1 MSTLSGPADSSPED
15 NSGAAATTAEML
27 RLARRL
33 HESPDQEREVSF
45 APGRSGSRLGRVA
58 RRMDRLG
65 YLTLEI
71 FPHKVVVR
79 GLTDEGRQ
87 WLDSVSS
94 DTDGPSS

>member
-1 MSTLSGPADSSPED
+1 MSTPSGPADSSPEA
-15 NSGAAATTAEML
+15 NSESVVTTAEML

-33 HESPDQEREVSF
+33 QQSAGQEREVSF
-45 APGRSGSRLGRVA
+45 APGRYGSRLGRVA

-87 WLDSVSS
+87 WLDSISS
-94 DTDGPSS
+94 DADGPGS